1 MEASYALISEHVTKV
16 WYSKQDGTSI
26 QTERNPCAYGQR
38 VLDKRPRPLNG
49 EKTVFSQMVL
59 GKLDIHMQMNVA
71 GPLPY
76 TYTKMNKDINVRL
89 KTIKFPEENRRHHD
103 IGFGHDFSDM
113 TPKSH
118 TMKAKIDKQDYIQLK
133 NICTSKDT
141 INRVRR
147 QLTELEK
154 IFANHIYLIRDY

>member
-1 MEASYALISEHVTKV
+1 
-16 WYSKQDGTSI
+16 
-26 QTERNPCAYGQR
+26 
-38 VLDKRPRPLNG
+38 
-49 EKTVFSQMVL
+49 
-59 GKLDIHMQMNVA
+59 
-71 GPLPY
+71 
-76 TYTKMNKDINVRL
+76 
-89 KTIKFPEENRRHHD
+89 
-103 IGFGHDFSDM
+103 M

-147 QLTELEK
+147 QLTELEI